1 MVKDLKELCPNKVDV
16 YFDNVGGDIFETI
29 MFGMNNHGRVICCG
43 ALSQYDQAPPKSGP
57 RGIPGIIVTK
67 RLSLR
72 GFIVMDFD
80 DQKEEANK
88 QLLEWINN
96 KELLVAEDIVDGLE
110 NTPSALIGLLN
121 GENKGKRIVK
131 I

>member
-1 MVKDLKELCPNKVDV
+1 MKEMDLKRMIQIK
-16 YFDNVGGDIFETI
+16 
-29 MFGMNNHGRVICCG
+29 
-43 ALSQYDQAPPKSGP
+43 
-57 RGIPGIIVTK
+57 
-67 RLSLR
+67 SLR

-88 QLLEWINN
+88 QLLGWINN
-96 KELLVAEDIVDGLE
+96 KGLLVAEDIVEGLE
-110 NTPSALIGLLN
+110 NAPSALVGLLN

>member
-1 MVKDLKELCPNKVDV
+1 
-16 YFDNVGGDIFETI
+16 
-29 MFGMNNHGRVICCG
+29 
-43 ALSQYDQAPPKSGP
+43 
-57 RGIPGIIVTK
+57 
-67 RLSLR
+67 
-72 GFIVMDFD
+72 MDFD

-96 KELLVAEDIVDGLE
+96 KELLVAEDIVEGLE